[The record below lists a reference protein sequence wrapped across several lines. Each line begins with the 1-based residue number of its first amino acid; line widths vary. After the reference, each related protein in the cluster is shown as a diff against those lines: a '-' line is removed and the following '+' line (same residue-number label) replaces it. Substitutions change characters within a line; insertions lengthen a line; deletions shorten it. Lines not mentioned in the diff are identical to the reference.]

1 MITHLTMEQLIA
13 LRDGDRSEP
22 ALAEAHVHVASCD
35 ACRDELDR
43 LHQRTARLR
52 ALAVMAPARDRFP
65 EIRAQLH
72 WERSHRIQRRIA
84 AFGLAVAA
92 TLVLAVIGRDL
103 VTPPTLDAEEQLE
116 TAISNSQLLEQRL
129 RDFRPESRVL
139 DGATTEVVIHLENR
153 IAALDAEL
161 ARQATAEPSQR
172 LRREVELWRQRV
184 GLMNALVEVH
194 VTKASNVDL

>member
-1 MITHLTMEQLIA
+1 MIPHLTMAQLVA

-22 ALAEAHVHVASCD
+22 ALADAHVHVATC
-35 ACRDELDR
+35 AECQGELDR

-52 ALAVMAPARDRFP
+52 ALAVMTPARDHFP
-65 EIRAQLH
+65 AIRARWQGD
-72 WERSHRIQRRIA
+72 RSHRFQRRVA
-84 AFGLAVAA
+84 AVGLAIAA
-92 TLVLAVIGRDL
+92 TLLLAVIGRDL
-103 VTPPTLDAEEQLE
+103 VAPPTLDAEDQLE

-129 RDFRPESRVL
+129 RDFRPDSRVL

-161 ARQATAEPSQR
+161 ARQATAEPAAR
-172 LRREVELWRQRV
+172 LEREVELWRQRV

>member
-1 MITHLTMEQLIA
+1 MSIHLTMDQLIA

-22 ALAEAHVHVASCD
+22 ALAEAHVHVGACD
-35 ACRDELDR
+35 ACREELDR

-52 ALAVMAPARDRFP
+52 ALAVMAPSRDVFP
-65 EIRAQLH
+65 EVRAKLH
-72 WERSHRIQRRIA
+72 WERSHRLQRRIA
-84 AFGLAVAA
+84 TVGLAVAA
-92 TLVLAVIGRDL
+92 TLVLAVVGRDL

-161 ARQATAEPSQR
+161 AQQVSVKPAER
-172 LRREVELWRQRV
+172 LHREVELWRQRV
-184 GLMNALVEVH
+184 TLMNALVEVH